1 MRLAWAF
8 FCRDAAIALSYR
20 VAFVVQLLGN
30 FLLVGIL
37 YYLSQTIGVEKI
49 PSLERYGGNLLAFL
63 LIGVALT
70 DCVLVSLVGFAQQ
83 VRESQ
88 TTGTLEATLMSP
100 VRLTLILI
108 CSSYWNYFLSAVRFL
123 MYLAAGLAIGGLK
136 LDRINPLSALT
147 IFVLTVL
154 SFMGIGILWA
164 GIVLLVKRGEALM
177 TLLSVLVL
185 LVSGV
190 LFPVNLLPNWV
201 QWFSGLIP
209 LTVALEG
216 MRLAII
222 KGATLAELSS
232 VVGRMTIFAALL
244 LFLGIQGFNYAV
256 KIGRRQGSLTQY

>member
-8 FCRDAAIALSYR
+8 ICRDAAIALSYR

-30 FLLVGIL
+30 LLLVGIL
-37 YYLSQTIGVEKI
+37 YYLSQTVGLEKV
-49 PSLERYGGNLLAFL
+49 PSLERYGGNLMAFL

-100 VRLTLILI
+100 VRLTVILI
-108 CSSYWNYFLSAVRFL
+108 YSSFWNYFLSAVRFL
-123 MYLAAGLAIGGLK
+123 MYVIAGLVIGGLNV
-136 LDRINPLSALT
+136 DTINPLSALT
-147 IFVLTVL
+147 IFVLTVM

-164 GIVLLVKRGEALM
+164 GVVLLVKRGEALM
-177 TLLSVLVL
+177 TMASVLVL

-190 LFPVNLLPNWV
+190 LFPVNLLPNWL
-201 QWFSGLIP
+201 QWFASAIP
-209 LTVALEG
+209 LTAALEG
-216 MRLAII
+216 MRLAIM
-222 KGATLAELSS
+222 KGATLVEMSWI
-232 VVGRMTIFAALL
+232 VTQMTAFAVLL
-244 LFLGIQGFNYAV
+244 MLIGTRGFNYAV

>member
-8 FCRDAAIALSYR
+8 ICRDAAIALSYR

-37 YYLSQTIGVEKI
+37 YYLSKTVGLEKV
-49 PSLERYGGNLLAFL
+49 PSLERYGGNLMAFL
-63 LIGVALT
+63 LIGIALT

-100 VRLTLILI
+100 VRLTVILI
-108 CSSYWNYFLSAVRFL
+108 YSSFWNYFLSAVRFL
-123 MYLAAGLAIGGLK
+123 MYLAAGLVIGGLRI
-136 LDRINPLSALT
+136 DTINPVSAIT
-147 IFVLTVL
+147 IFILTVA

-164 GIVLLVKRGEALM
+164 GVVLLVKRGEALM
-177 TLLSVLVL
+177 SMMSVLVL

-190 LFPVNLLPNWV
+190 LFPVTLLPNWL
-201 QWFSGLIP
+201 QWFASAIP
-209 LTVALEG
+209 LTAALEG
-216 MRLAII
+216 MRLSIMRNASLI
-222 KGATLAELSS
+222 ELSS
-232 VVGRMTIFAALL
+232 ITLQMTGFAVFLL
-244 LFLGIQGFNYAV
+244 LLGISGFNYAV